1 MQRGPL
7 KIVICGRRQHCSKVI
22 RQPGVCHCAVASVVR
37 KMSEAKMHVS
47 VEQRIV
53 IKFLMKEGCKPSEI
67 CSRLK
72 EQYGQKTLSNVSVYK
87 WSSALKKEGKRWRM
101 NLMSAGRGLP

>member
-53 IKFLMKEGCKPSEI
+53 IKFLMKEGCK
-67 CSRLK
+67 RW
-72 EQYGQKTLSNVSVYK
+72 NSVQD
-87 WSSALKKEGKRWRM
+87 
-101 NLMSAGRGLP
+101 